1 MSRDGLGRLMQG
13 PTQKLMVA
21 RTRIVEV
28 ERREEILEVFRIK
41 RPTFWHVEYVAEGK
55 GEIKRDF

>member
-1 MSRDGLGRLMQG
+1 MQG